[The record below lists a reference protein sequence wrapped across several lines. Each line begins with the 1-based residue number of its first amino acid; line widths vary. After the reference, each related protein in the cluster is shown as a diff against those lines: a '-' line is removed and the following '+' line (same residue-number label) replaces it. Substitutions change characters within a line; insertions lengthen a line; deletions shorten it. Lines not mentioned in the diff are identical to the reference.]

1 VSSGRRDY
9 PRAIT
14 GPSGRVIVADARW
27 ARTRRERRR
36 GLIGSPPL
44 PHASG
49 LVIERARQVH
59 TFGMK
64 FPIDVVFCDGMW
76 KIRHIVRGLRP
87 SRVTRLVFKARFVIE
102 LPSGAAAGLKV
113 GDRLRLK

>member
-1 VSSGRRDY
+1 M
-9 PRAIT
+9 
-14 GPSGRVIVADARW
+14 IVKDARW

-44 PHASG
+44 SHGSG
-49 LVIERARQVH
+49 FVIEYARQVH

-64 FPIDVVFCDGMW
+64 YSIDVVFCDGEW
-76 KIRHIVRGLRP
+76 KVRHIVRDLRP
-87 SRVTRLVFKARFVIE
+87 SRVTRLVFRARFVIE

-113 GDRLRLK
+113 GDRLQPK